1 MKGRIFLLRTLLA
14 LSAVAAPSLHLAGQQ
29 SSARRALRPEDLFRV
44 REVGATAWSPDG
56 RFVTIEFTRP
66 GRTVDGSVPTNEIA
80 LLDVKARTM
89 RTLSSNA
96 TTYLGFFNAVWS
108 PNGRRLAFLSV
119 NANAVVQPWIWTV
132 GGEAPTPVR
141 EVDLRVGFEDPPIV
155 WIGSDRIA
163 LLASGSVVFRMETNL
178 GEPRFCFWNRMEQS

>member
-178 GEPRFCFWNRMEQS
+178 GEPRFCFWNR

>member
-1 MKGRIFLLRTLLA
+1 M
-14 LSAVAAPSLHLAGQQ
+14 
-29 SSARRALRPEDLFRV
+29 
-44 REVGATAWSPDG
+44 
-56 RFVTIEFTRP
+56 
-66 GRTVDGSVPTNEIA
+66 
-80 LLDVKARTM
+80 
-89 RTLSSNA
+89 
-96 TTYLGFFNAVWS
+96 
-108 PNGRRLAFLSV
+108 
-119 NANAVVQPWIWTV
+119 